1 MNHIEKLMEKINAHI
16 KGIKCFI
23 DMNNKNDVC
32 SLLEPHIEGLT
43 KKRKEL
49 QAELSKVSIIEKEI
63 DIIENHSHDIHS
75 GVSAI
80 ESFCILIEDA
90 ANIDS
95 KFYGIGQLIRSQL
108 TSIEKSHYSI
118 EDSCIKVRDLL
129 DC

>member
-1 MNHIEKLMEKINAHI
+1 MNHIEKLMDRINAHI

-43 KKRKEL
+43 KKRQEL
-49 QAELSKVSIIEKEI
+49 QAELSKVRILEREI
-63 DIIENHSHDIHS
+63 DTIENHSNDIHS
-75 GVSAI
+75 GVSVI
-80 ESFCILIEDA
+80 ESFCILIDA

-108 TSIEKSHYSI
+108 TSIEKSHSSI
-118 EDSCIKVRDLL
+118 EDSCLKVRAFL